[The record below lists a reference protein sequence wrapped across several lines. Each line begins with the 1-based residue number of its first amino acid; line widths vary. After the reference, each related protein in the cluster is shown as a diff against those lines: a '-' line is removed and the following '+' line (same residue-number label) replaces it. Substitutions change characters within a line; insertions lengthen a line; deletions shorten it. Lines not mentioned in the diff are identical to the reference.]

1 MILQKHLL
9 AFSSATAIL
18 ACLSQPAVSAPWV
31 RGFVVGT
38 YEPAFRY
45 GGRTGYARAGEI
57 EPGSDCIHGNTIHFS
72 NSEQIRRALSFQPWR
87 SPEEIK
93 IVSTLPGLE
102 QAKTPDQA
110 RFMIWDRA
118 MSYRGWRHGIETYI
132 NPFAAQDPGQ
142 PEVVSRIG
150 DGFNLDGKIGAHDF
164 VSPDGEKGIDN
175 ALYRAWGCDAPWRG
189 NGNATLDMRSNDKM
203 QEGLYTMVIRISGN
217 QDPMNDKDA
226 TLEIGY
232 SPDKIV
238 KDARGIVTTDFSYR
252 IAKTAQ
258 YTKMKARVA
267 NGVVET
273 EQVAELHA
281 PRIAWFYDHAGD
293 AEFHQGRIRLAIDA
307 DGNAKGVIGGYRSW
321 RDIYAQN
328 TFAQD
333 GGQQGVREHED
344 WVALYYALRRNAD
357 GMRDSK
363 TGQNMG
369 ISTAYRI
376 TAAAAYVVDASKPA
390 EITAL
395 APEEKRREAYL
406 RIVNNMK
413 KATTTR
419 IVQDVTPGTSE
430 GAYPNM
436 ERDIT
441 GLPIADYLLKTLD
454 RPHFD
459 DPPGP
464 QASK

>member
-1 MILQKHLL
+1 
-9 AFSSATAIL
+9 
-18 ACLSQPAVSAPWV
+18 
-31 RGFVVGT
+31 
-38 YEPAFRY
+38 
-45 GGRTGYARAGEI
+45 
-57 EPGSDCIHGNTIHFS
+57 
-72 NSEQIRRALSFQPWR
+72 LSFIGSWL
-87 SPEEIK
+87 PEI
-93 IVSTLPGLE
+93 
-102 QAKTPDQA
+102 
-110 RFMIWDRA
+110 
-118 MSYRGWRHGIETYI
+118 
-132 NPFAAQDPGQ
+132 
-142 PEVVSRIG
+142 RI
-150 DGFNLDGKIGAHDF
+150 
-164 VSPDGEKGIDN
+164 
-175 ALYRAWGCDAPWRG
+175 
-189 NGNATLDMRSNDKM
+189 
-203 QEGLYTMVIRISGN
+203 TMVIRISGN

-238 KDARGIVTTDFSYR
+238 KDARGQVATDFSYR
-252 IAKTAQ
+252 IVKTAQ
-258 YTKMKARVA
+258 YTKMKAKVA
-267 NGVVET
+267 NGVVES

-293 AEFHQGRIRLAIDA
+293 ANFHQGKIRLVIDA
-307 DGNAKGVIGGYRSW
+307 DGNAKGLIGGYRNW

-344 WVALYYALRRNAD
+344 GVALYYALKRNAD
-357 GMRDSK
+357 GMRDAR

-376 TAAAAYVVDASKPA
+376 TAASAYVVDAKKPA
-390 EITAL
+390 EITIL
-395 APEEKRREAYL
+395 TLEEKRREAYL
-406 RIVNNMK
+406 RIVANMI

-436 ERDIT
+436 ERAIV
-441 GLPIADYLLKTLD
+441 GMPSADYFLKTLD

-459 DPPGP
+459 DDVQEA

>member
-1 MILQKHLL
+1 MKLRRHFL
-9 AFSSATAIL
+9 AFSSAA
-18 ACLSQPAVSAPWV
+18 AVMAGLSQPAAAAPWV
-31 RGFVVGT
+31 RGFVVAT
-38 YEPAFRY
+38 YEYAFRY

-57 EPGSDCIHGNTIHFS
+57 EPGSDCPHGSTVHFS
-72 NSEQIRRALSFQPWR
+72 NSEQIRRALSFQSWR
-87 SPEEIK
+87 SPEEIR

-150 DGFNLDGKIGAHDF
+150 DGFNLDGKIGANDF

-217 QDPMNDKDA
+217 QDPMNDTDA

-252 IAKTAQ
+252 IVKTAQ
-258 YTKMKARVA
+258 YTKMKAKVL
-267 NGVVET
+267 NGVVES
-273 EQVAELHA
+273 EQVADLHA

-293 AEFHQGRIRLAIDA
+293 AEFHQGKLRLSMDA
-307 DGNAKGVIGGYRSW
+307 EGNATGLIGGYRNW

-344 WVALYYALRRNAD
+344 GVALYYALKRNAD
-357 GMRDSK
+357 GMRDAK

-376 TAAAAYVVDASKPA
+376 TAAAAYVVDAKRPA
-390 EITAL
+390 EITVL
-395 APEEKRREAYL
+395 APEEQRREAYL
-406 RIVNNMK
+406 RMANNMK

-419 IVQDVTPGTSE
+419 ILQDVTPGTSE

-436 ERDIT
+436 ERDIK

-459 DPPGP
+459 DPPGS

>member
-1 MILQKHLL
+1 MTLQKRLL
-9 AFSSATAIL
+9 AFSSATAIMTGL
-18 ACLSQPAVSAPWV
+18 PQAAAAAPWV

-38 YEPAFRY
+38 YEYAFRY
-45 GGRTGYARAGEI
+45 GGRTGFARAGEI
-57 EPGSDCIHGNTIHFS
+57 EPGADCIHGSTIHFS
-72 NSEQIRRALSFQPWR
+72 NGAQIRRALSLQSWR
-87 SPEEIK
+87 SPEEIDT
-93 IVSTLPGLE
+93 VSTLPGLE
-102 QAKTPDQA
+102 QGKTPDQA

-150 DGFNLDGKIGAHDF
+150 DGFNLDGKIGADDF
-164 VSPDGEKGIDN
+164 VSPGGEKGIDN

-203 QEGLYTMVIRISGN
+203 QEGLYTMVIRISGS

-232 SPDKIV
+232 SPDKII
-238 KDARGIVTTDFSYR
+238 KDARGDIATDFSYR
-252 IAKTAQ
+252 IVKTEQ
-258 YTKMKARVA
+258 YTRMKARIV

-293 AEFHQGRIRLAIDA
+293 ANFHQGRIRLVIGA
-307 DGNAKGVIGGYRSW
+307 DGNAKGLIGGYRNW

-344 WVALYYALRRNAD
+344 GVALYYALKRNAD
-357 GMRDSK
+357 GMRDAR

-376 TAAAAYVVDASKPA
+376 TAASAYVIDPKKPA
-390 EITAL
+390 TITVL
-395 APEEKRREAYL
+395 TLEEKRREAYL
-406 RIVNNMK
+406 RIVANMT
-413 KATTTR
+413 KAATTR

-436 ERDIT
+436 ERAIVGMPT
-441 GLPIADYLLKTLD
+441 ADYFLKTLD
-454 RPHFD
+454 RPHFED
-459 DPPGP
+459 G
-464 QASK
+464 QEARVVN

>member
-18 ACLSQPAVSAPWV
+18 ACLSQPAASAPWV

-45 GGRTGYARAGEI
+45 GGRTGYARPGEI

-72 NSEQIRRALSFQPWR
+72 NSEQIRRALSLQSWR

-238 KDARGIVTTDFSYR
+238 KDARGLVTTDFSYR

-307 DGNAKGVIGGYRSW
+307 DGNARGLIGGYRNW

-344 WVALYYALRRNAD
+344 GVALYYALKRNAD

-376 TAAAAYVVDASKPA
+376 TAAAAYVVDARKPA
-390 EITAL
+390 EITVL
-395 APEEKRREAYL
+395 APEEQRREAYL

-436 ERDIT
+436 ERAIT